1 MGIKLKTYGQ
11 GQSSED
17 KNETESQS
25 PFLSLEKFLAE
36 KGDLPNGYLE
46 RCRLDYESE
55 RNELIKNTDISI
67 IKRFVDDYRQFI
79 FLDWQKIVVDLINA
93 NNRMVFYF
101 FALLKQNSILPNNL
115 NDCFA
120 FQKYQELISNQ
131 EKLREL
137 FKNDVRFKITNVPL
151 VPYELTIEKKS
162 DDCRYYVIS
171 IECGDYVCEPDSKE
185 KKKVIEVATDVV
197 LVNGLN
203 FKGELDNDKI
213 IYLEVP
219 NV

>member
-1 MGIKLKTYGQ
+1 MGMKVKSYGQ
-11 GQSSED
+11 LSEN
-17 KNETESQS
+17 KNETQLEST
-25 PFLSLEKFLAE
+25 FLSLQKFLDE
-36 KGDLPNGYLE
+36 NGDLPDDYLKK
-46 RCRLDYESE
+46 CRLDYEQE
-55 RNELIKNTDISI
+55 RNALIKNSDVFMIR
-67 IKRFVDDYRQFI
+67 RFVDSYRQFI
-79 FLDWQKIVVDLINA
+79 FLDWQNIAVDLINA

-120 FQKYQELISNQ
+120 FQKYQELISNR

-137 FKNDVRFKITNVPL
+137 FKDDAKFKIENVPFGK
-151 VPYELTIEKKS
+151 YEQTVKEKS
-162 DDCRYYVIS
+162 DTCRYYVIS
-171 IECGDYVCEPDSKE
+171 IECGDYVCEPGSNE

-197 LVNGLN
+197 LVNGLA
-203 FKGELDNDKI
+203 FKGELDNDEI

>member
-1 MGIKLKTYGQ
+1 MIIDVPGTDGFP
-11 GQSSED
+11 
-17 KNETESQS
+17 KNEKQIES
-25 PFLSLEKFLAE
+25 PFLSLKKYFDESPDK
-36 KGDLPNGYLE
+36 YLE
-46 RCRLDYESE
+46 ECRLNYERK
-55 RNELIKNTDISI
+55 RNELISNTDVSKI
-67 IKRFVDDYRQFI
+67 IDFVDVYRQFI
-79 FLDWQKIVVDLINA
+79 FLDWQNVVIDLIKADNI
-93 NNRMVFYF
+93 MVFYF
-101 FALLKQNSILPNNL
+101 FAFLKLRSILPNNL

-120 FQKYQELISNQ
+120 FQKYQELISNR

-137 FKNDVRFKITNVPL
+137 FKDDARFKITDVPL

-162 DDCRYYVIS
+162 DDCRYYVIF

-185 KKKVIEVATDVV
+185 KKNVIEVATDVI

-219 NV
+219 SV

>member
-11 GQSSED
+11 GQSSEG
-17 KNETESQS
+17 KNETQSQS

-101 FALLKQNSILPNNL
+101 FAFLKQKSILPNDL

-120 FQKYQELISNQ
+120 FQRYQELISYR

-137 FKNDVRFKITNVPL
+137 FKDDDRFKITNVSL
-151 VPYELTIEKKS
+151 DQYERTIEQKS
-162 DDCRYYVIS
+162 DVCQYYVIS
-171 IECGDYVCEPDSKE
+171 IECGDYVREPGSSE
-185 KKKVIEVATDVV
+185 KKKVVEVATDVV
-197 LVNGLN
+197 IVNELA
-203 FKGELDNDKI
+203 FKGELDNDEI